1 MVTPSPM
8 LEGWLDV
15 AEATLSASL
24 GTQTDEDSASPVTHQ
39 QNLLGAVIGLRTVL
53 RTYEGDERASLELL
67 QRAFALFSPDNALF
81 PTQLLRNQVSLFYLS
96 SLNNAE
102 TAIEKRLLGIARAQ
116 AAR

>member
-1 MVTPSPM
+1 MRDWLKQLPVDVVHARRQLCLASALLLLMVTPSPM

-53 RTYEGDERASLELL
+53 RTYEWDEQASLALS
-67 QRAFALFSPDNALF
+67 QRAFALFS
-81 PTQLLRNQVSLFYLS
+81 
-96 SLNNAE
+96 
-102 TAIEKRLLGIARAQ
+102 
-116 AAR
+116 